1 MAKSKDNANNLAS
14 LAQRLG
20 ISFHNVGLLTTALT
34 HRSYSAEHGAESN
47 ERLEFLGDSVLDLL
61 IAEALYLAYPEADE
75 GVLSTSK
82 AALVNEKA
90 LEQVAL
96 RWDIGALAIMSH
108 GEESA
113 GGRRRRAML
122 ADTVEAI
129 IGAYYLDAGLDAC
142 REFVL
147 REIPVTTADTHGEA
161 WHDYKTELQEYC
173 QSRYHETP
181 AYLPVREEGPSHM
194 RTFVV
199 ATIFRGAHCGEGSGK
214 SKKEAEQ
221 AAAKVALGV
230 LSEPG
235 FVGL

>member
-1 MAKSKDNANNLAS
+1 MAKSKGNDNNLAS

-20 ISFHNVGLLTTALT
+20 ISFRDGGLLTTALT
-34 HRSYSAEHGAESN
+34 HRSYSAEHGGESN

-61 IAEALYLAYPEADE
+61 IAEELYRRHPEMEE
-75 GVLSTSK
+75 GMLSINK
-82 AALVNEKA
+82 AALVNGEA
-90 LEQVAL
+90 LAQIAL
-96 RWDIGALAIMSH
+96 RWDVGALAIMSH

-113 GGRRRRAML
+113 GGRHRRAML

-181 AYLPVREEGPSHM
+181 VYLPVREEGPSHV

-199 ATIFRGAHCGEGSGK
+199 ATVFRGGQLGEGSGK

-221 AAAKVALGV
+221 AAAKAALV
-230 LSEPG
+230 LLREM
-235 FVGL
+235 

>member
-1 MAKSKDNANNLAS
+1 MAKKSETGKGLAT
-14 LAQRLG
+14 LTQRLG
-20 ISFHNVGLLTTALT
+20 ISFRDSGLLTTALT
-34 HRSYSAEHGAESN
+34 HRSYSAEHSGESN

-61 IAEALYLAYPEADE
+61 VAEELYRKHPEMEE
-75 GVLSTSK
+75 GMLSINK
-82 AALVNEKA
+82 AALVNGEA
-90 LEQVAL
+90 LAQIAL
-96 RWDIGALAIMSH
+96 RWDVGALAIMSY

-113 GGRRRRAML
+113 GGRHRRAML

-181 AYLPVREEGPSHM
+181 VYLPVREEGPSHV

-199 ATIFRGAHCGEGSGK
+199 ATIFRGEHFGEGSGK

-221 AAAKVALGV
+221 AAAKAALAR
-230 LSEPG
+230 LREM
-235 FVGL
+235 

>member
-1 MAKSKDNANNLAS
+1 MPKTNEKGQDPAL
-14 LAQRLG
+14 LTQRLG
-20 ISFHNVGLLTTALT
+20 ISFHEIGLLVTALT
-34 HRSYSAEHGAESN
+34 HRSYAAEHGVESN

-61 IAEALYLAYPEADE
+61 VAEELYRQHPEMEE
-75 GVLSTSK
+75 GMLSINK

-96 RWDIGALAIMSH
+96 RWDVGALAIMSH

-113 GGRRRRAML
+113 GGRKRRAML

-142 REFVL
+142 RYFVL

-161 WHDYKTELQEYC
+161 WHDYKTELQEFC

-181 AYLPVREEGPSHM
+181 HYKPIREEGPSHE

-199 ATIFRGAHCGEGSGK
+199 ATIFQGKNLGSGSGK

-221 AAAKVALGV
+221 AAAKVALGK
-230 LSEPG
+230 LSEEK
-235 FVGL
+235 